1 MLVWAETSVFASQTF
16 IFTLCQMG
24 VRANI
29 TKALDLGPSRQMLG
43 LSSLGAMAERADK
56 VKSL

>member
-1 MLVWAETSVFASQTF
+1 
-16 IFTLCQMG
+16 MG
-24 VRANI
+24 IRANI

-43 LSSLGAMAERADK
+43 LSTFTSMAERADK